1 MIGNWPDPYPD
12 ELFYSICARF
22 SEHVRYSSKRSV
34 VAELFG
40 TDQAMACIS
49 LPSHLDYLV
58 SQLPPY
64 SNYDINRIIDQHTLL
79 PYFAPF
85 LPPERYTRLHQDMS
99 SNNGPTLHMRA
110 GLMASRVPLPQWLR
124 FCPQCVEEDRRRIGE
139 CYWHRIHQAP
149 GVEICP
155 LHKLPVRNSSAHAR
169 NMQTRY
175 EFILAE
181 SAVLEALPE
190 QFDGNEQL
198 SEILFALASDAQWLL
213 NQRDLSQELV
223 ALQHRYRVR
232 LADLGLST
240 YRGRID
246 RNELLSRFR
255 KMYAPELLR
264 LLHCELDE
272 HMEDNWLVRLVY
284 KPDNAQH
291 PLHHLLLIHCLGQ
304 TAEVFFRFPTQS
316 KPFGDGP

>member
-1 MIGNWPDPYPD
+1 MIVSWPDPYPD

-22 SEHVRYSSKRSV
+22 SERVRYPSKRFV

-49 LPSHLDYLV
+49 LPSHLRYLV

-64 SNYDINRIIDQHTLL
+64 SNYDINRIIDRHTLL
-79 PYFAPF
+79 PYFGPF
-85 LPPERYTRLHQDMS
+85 LPPERYSRLHQDMS
-99 SNNGPTLHMRA
+99 SNNGPALHMRA

-124 FCPQCVEEDRRRIGE
+124 FCPQCVEEDRRKFGE

-155 LHKLPVRNSSAHAR
+155 MHKSPVRNSSAHAR

-175 EFILAE
+175 EFIPAE
-181 SAVLEALPE
+181 SAVPEALPQQVDE
-190 QFDGNEQL
+190 NEHL
-198 SEILFALASDAQWLL
+198 SEILFALASDIQWLL
-213 NQRDLSQELV
+213 NQRDLSQELI
-223 ALQHRYRVR
+223 ALQCRYRVR
-232 LADLGLST
+232 LADLGLAT

-246 RNELLSRFR
+246 RNGLLSRFR
-255 KMYAPELLR
+255 NMYAPELLR

-272 HMEDNWLVRLVY
+272 HMEDNWLIRLVH
-284 KPDNAQH
+284 KPDNVQH

-304 TAEVFFRFPTQS
+304 TAEAFFRLPCTEQALW
-316 KPFGDGP
+316 